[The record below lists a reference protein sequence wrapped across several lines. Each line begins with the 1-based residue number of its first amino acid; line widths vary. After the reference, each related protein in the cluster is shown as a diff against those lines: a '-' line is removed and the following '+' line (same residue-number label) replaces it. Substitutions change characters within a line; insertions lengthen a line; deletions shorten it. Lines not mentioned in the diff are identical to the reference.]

1 MVWLMQPDPT
11 AVIGELMRRARDAGP
26 GQLASLVADAAAAVG
41 LADAVIYLAD
51 YGQTR
56 LMPVPYAG
64 MPARLPLGVDGTLA
78 GRAYR
83 YGK

>member
-1 MVWLMQPDPT
+1 M
-11 AVIGELMRRARDAGP
+11 
-26 GQLASLVADAAAAVG
+26 
-41 LADAVIYLAD
+41 IYLAD

-56 LMPVPYAG
+56 LMPVPYEG

-83 YGK
+83 TGGPVNSEGADEATHAGSGCRCRRAASGSACWRPPSPRPTRTR